1 MIKVLIVEDEVIIA
15 KEISMTL
22 ERNGYK
28 VLDLAT
34 SYESLVESLKKET
47 PDVILMDIM
56 ISGEIDGIESAIKIK
71 ENYDVPVIFLTGYSD
86 KTTVEKAKLSNPYGY
101 IVKPVK
107 YEDLRITIEIA
118 VYKYKFDKQMST
130 LQKEKYIK
138 ERMLMRAQ
146 RLVSL
151 GELSA
156 SIAHEIRQPLNT
168 IKILTDSMIYWNC
181 QNPNPNPMR
190 AEHCENHIKIS
201 ESIDRINKIIN
212 QMNNMIKRND
222 RENPKQI
229 EVNDALKNIINI
241 YKERLIKKNIN
252 INLSLDSS
260 ISSILFSEI
269 QFEQVITNLL
279 NNAINAHN
287 KSDKTDKIIAISTQN
302 GNKGI
307 IIEISDNAIGIK
319 EDIIEKIFDPLYTT
333 ENDKESMGLGLY
345 IVNNILNSYDSTI
358 ICENNAVGGVTFKVF
373 INYSDSN
380 NN

>member
-15 KEISMTL
+15 KEISLTL

-181 QNPNPNPMR
+181 QNPTPNSMC

-229 EVNDALKNIINI
+229 EVNDAIKNIINI
-241 YKERLIKKNIN
+241 YKERLTKKSVN

-358 ICENNAVGGVTFKVF
+358 ICENNDIGGVTFKVF